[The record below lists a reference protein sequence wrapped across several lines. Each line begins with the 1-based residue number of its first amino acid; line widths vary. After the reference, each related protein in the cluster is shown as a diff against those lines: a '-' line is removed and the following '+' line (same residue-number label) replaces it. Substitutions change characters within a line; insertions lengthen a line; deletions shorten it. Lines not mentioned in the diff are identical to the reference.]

1 MDGGDSHLQ
10 DGFLKCIKEYEK
22 LVFHICFSFTKTTLT
37 QRTSRRKRF
46 LQHTINSTCS
56 TAITSKHGSA
66 RLPRTNART
75 ISKAP
80 QGGASPPS
88 SDLDLYAS
96 EYAGP
101 EEAAVRTVGEDEVRA
116 ICEQLDDPYR
126 TVAVKYFCEDVPL
139 SELSR
144 DTGQKLK
151 TLQTRLYRAKKMMKE
166 LSEEDGRCVRKRSLK
181 NI

>member
-1 MDGGDSHLQ
+1 MKKSPIL
-10 DGFLKCIKEYEK
+10 FA
-22 LVFHICFSFTKTTLT
+22 
-37 QRTSRRKRF
+37 
-46 LQHTINSTCS
+46 
-56 TAITSKHGSA
+56 TAI
-66 RLPRTNART
+66 L
-75 ISKAP
+75 
-80 QGGASPPS
+80 ASLSFAGCTES

-166 LSEEDGRCVRKRSLK
+166 LVRRTADV
-181 NI
+181 